1 MADKDSE
8 ARLPANSAPECV
20 RRPKVTVGEV
30 RSLPPGVRLEDT
42 VTCERCG
49 GVGEVCVRET
59 WEDAG
64 AWIECGTCGGTGR
77 VLKQAEHQTRE
88 ERP

>member
-1 MADKDSE
+1 MAKKDFE
-8 ARLPANSAPECV
+8 ARMAEHAAPSAG
-20 RRPKVTVGEV
+20 RRPKVVVGEV
-30 RSLPPGVRLEDT
+30 RPLPEGVRLEDT